1 MGLRMYQEI
10 KLVSIKETDNE
21 PVDPREAVNVIHW
34 VRSHSPYKNK
44 SKMYLSPNEASW
56 DWAPEHMLWAATFTH
71 TGT

>member
-34 VRSHSPYKNK
+34 VHSHSPCKNK
-44 SKMYLSPNEASW
+44 SKMYLSPNEASR
-56 DWAPEHMLWAATFTH
+56 D
-71 TGT
+71 